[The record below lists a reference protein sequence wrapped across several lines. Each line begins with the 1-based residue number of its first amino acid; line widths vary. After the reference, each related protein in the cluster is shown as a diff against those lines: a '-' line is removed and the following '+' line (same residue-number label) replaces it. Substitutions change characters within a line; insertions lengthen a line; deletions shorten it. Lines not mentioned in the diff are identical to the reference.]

1 MIKDYKI
8 VIPSFKRVDILK
20 KKTMAFLERQKIPAE
35 KIYIFVA
42 NEAEYDLYS
51 AGFSQELNIIIGVE
65 ELYKQRNFIT
75 EYFGENEYLISL
87 DDDIARV
94 VDINNKE
101 IDLKEFIDR
110 AGRELCDTGSN
121 IWATYP
127 TKYTIAQ
134 KTMPEL
140 RYGLFNCCGG
150 FFGLFNKK
158 DIKIPREARDKE
170 DYYRS
175 IRYWLK
181 YGDCLRYNKLSII
194 TSLYTKKGGCSVHR
208 DIDTEYKSADYI
220 TKTFPTLCRL
230 IIKKN
235 SHYDIRFKRNPIR
248 PQ

>member
-8 VIPSFKRVDILK
+8 VIPSFKRVGILK
-20 KKTMAFLERQKIPAE
+20 RKTMAFLERQQISPDRV
-35 KIYIFVA
+35 YIFVA
-42 NEAEYDLYS
+42 NEDELQLYRQE
-51 AGFSQELNIIIGVE
+51 FSQYNIIVGIE

-75 EYFGENEYLISL
+75 NYFDKDEYIVSF

-101 IDLKEFIDR
+101 INLKKFILE
-110 AGRELCDTGSN
+110 AGEELLNSNSN

-134 KTMPEL
+134 KNMTEL
-140 RYGLFNCCGG
+140 KSGLFNCCGG
-150 FFGLFNKK
+150 FYGVFNKK
-158 DIKIPREARDKE
+158 DIKIPRQARDKE

-175 IRYWLK
+175 IQYWLK

-194 TSLYTKKGGCSVHR
+194 TSLYTKKGGCAEHR
-208 DIDTEYKSADYI
+208 DLKTEGKSAEYI
-220 TKTFPTLCRL
+220 TNMYPTLCKM
-230 IIKKN
+230 ITKKN
-235 SHYDIRFKRNPIR
+235 NHIDIRFNRNPKR